1 MPDHPYHPAQ
11 PPTRI
16 WHLARTVLTAVNGTT
31 GFGLVLAIATGAKI
45 KRGRGGVLIA
55 EGYRRKLP
63 PATCFTVGSVIITR
77 KTADWLLAPE
87 REHLLRHESRHAGQ
101 YAVLG
106 PLFWPAYWLSCGYSY
121 AMTGS
126 YGTRNAFEKHAGL
139 SGGGYRERP
148 LRPWAARL
156 SGRIRPSAATAS
168 RNRPP
173 GSPSPR

>member
-1 MPDHPYHPAQ
+1 MDQ
-11 PPTRI
+11 
-16 WHLARTVLTAVNGTT
+16 VVQ
-31 GFGLVLAIATGAKI
+31 LVGA
-45 KRGRGGVLIA
+45 VLILVA
-55 EGYRRKLP
+55 FAGVQFGRVD
-63 PATCFTVGSVIITR
+63 PASRAYLWLNLVGSVILTR
-77 KTADWLLAPE
+77 RSADWLLAPE
-87 REHLLRHESRHAGQ
+87 REHLFHHESRHAGQ

-106 PLFWPAYWLSCGYSY
+106 PLFWPAYWISCGYSY

-139 SGGGYRERP
+139 AGGGYREQP

-168 RNRPP
+168 RTRPP